1 MKTAKHLDI
10 YIFIVGHM
18 IMAGYYGFM
27 LVFLM
32 SVICLSVVRPFVFSF
47 PPDSLSNSQLIFS
60 SSEPKA
66 QGELLWSLT
75 LRRHRPSVR
84 PSFRPQSLN
93 NIS

>member
-18 IMAGYYGFM
+18 IINGWVLWFHVGLPY
-27 LVFLM
+27 VCP

-47 PPDSLSNSQLIFS
+47 PSDSLSNSQLIFS
-60 SSEPKA
+60 SPEPKA

-75 LRRHRPSVR
+75 LRRHRPS
-84 PSFRPQSLN
+84 FRPQSLN